1 MIVEAK
7 SNSTVELNHYSNRN
21 TCCIGTLVVR
31 RQRQKAKAC
40 YSIKG
45 VKKEKT
51 RRSRLSVAREEEKE
65 ERKKESRRKERKKH
79 ENSRMFC
86 GYHDSGCHNEQYR
99 TNGIIGK
106 TKES

>member
-7 SNSTVELNHYSNRN
+7 SNSRTKPLHSNRN
-21 TCCIGTLVVR
+21 TCCIGTLVIT
-31 RQRQKAKAC
+31 RQKAKAC

-51 RRSRLSVAREEEKE
+51 RRSRLSVAREEEKK

-86 GYHDSGCHNEQYR
+86 CYHDSGCHTE
-99 TNGIIGK
+99 
-106 TKES
+106 

>member
-21 TCCIGTLVVR
+21 TCCIGTLVIR

-45 VKKEKT
+45 VKKEKI
-51 RRSRLSVAREEEKE
+51 RRSRLSVAREEEKK
-65 ERKKESRRKERKKH
+65 ERKKVDEKKEKKH

-86 GYHDSGCHNEQYR
+86 CYHDSGCHTE
-99 TNGIIGK
+99 
-106 TKES
+106 